1 MCRNVFFAMLYHN
14 VVSQCCITM
23 LCHNAVSQCCITMLC
38 HNAVSQC
45 CVTMLYHNV
54 VSQYCITM
62 LCHNAVSQCCVTIL
76 YHNVV
81 SQRSVSGSNTI
92 YKHICLLHIRC
103 AICISSNVHSIRYV
117 ATIDCV
123 AGCDTIYICLCLLR
137 IFCAGFQFVVHL
149 MCWLQ
154 CPTLTHTL
162 FHFADILAECGGV
175 VFHFGLYLGEGVTVA
190 LAVETV
196 ELGFEFGT
204 VVHVVEMGEFVED
217 DGLT

>member
-1 MCRNVFFAMLYHN
+1 MGGGALPRAVPWAMFCCPFGAMLPFRERAYISITYTIRY
-14 VVSQCCITM
+14 VVTIY
-23 LCHNAVSQCCITMLC
+23 
-38 HNAVSQC
+38 
-45 CVTMLYHNV
+45 CVAMFF
-54 VSQYCITM
+54 
-62 LCHNAVSQCCVTIL
+62 SQCCVTIL

-81 SQRSVSGSNTI
+81 SQRCVSGSNTI

>member
-1 MCRNVFFAMLYHN
+1 MSQCFFRNVVSQCCVTMLYYNVVSQCCVTMLCHN

-23 LCHNAVSQCCITMLC
+23 LCHNIVSQC
-38 HNAVSQC
+38 
-45 CVTMLYHNV
+45 
-54 VSQYCITM
+54 
-62 LCHNAVSQCCVTIL
+62 
-76 YHNVV
+76 
-81 SQRSVSGSNTI
+81 SVSGSNTI